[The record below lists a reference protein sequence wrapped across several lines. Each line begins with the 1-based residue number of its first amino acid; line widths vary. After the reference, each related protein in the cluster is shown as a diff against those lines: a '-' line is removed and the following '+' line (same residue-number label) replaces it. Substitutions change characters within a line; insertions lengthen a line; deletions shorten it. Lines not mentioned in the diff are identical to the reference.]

1 MQCSA
6 PNTIPNTKYNRIGRL
21 QTAGGHIFNNR
32 AYILLVRFIS
42 RVMLQ
47 ASGGG
52 GGVNPLGLSNVAGVF
67 LVTLAGCGMA
77 TIFAVIE
84 FLYGTRKA
92 AMEAGVSWLEE
103 MSTELKFIFTCHGNT
118 KKVG

>member
-1 MQCSA
+1 M
-6 PNTIPNTKYNRIGRL
+6 
-21 QTAGGHIFNNR
+21 
-32 AYILLVRFIS
+32 
-42 RVMLQ
+42 
-47 ASGGG
+47 
-52 GGVNPLGLSNVAGVF
+52 AGVF

-118 KKVG
+118 KKVGQIELKYFLFIQTSIRSGSL

>member
-1 MQCSA
+1 M
-6 PNTIPNTKYNRIGRL
+6 
-21 QTAGGHIFNNR
+21 
-32 AYILLVRFIS
+32 
-42 RVMLQ
+42 
-47 ASGGG
+47 
-52 GGVNPLGLSNVAGVF
+52 AGVF